1 MAEVGPAADVAAR
14 NGAAREALG
23 AGRWEEARK
32 GFAAVLEI
40 EESGEALFGLA
51 LAQWWLGDPVN
62 SISLQERAFGM
73 FRRDG
78 DYENAFF
85 AAMYLCLGYDMT
97 FGNSSASR
105 GWLAKAA
112 RVVEDSG
119 LEVLQGWVLLC
130 EAVTLHDADLLA
142 AERKARAA
150 LDSARETNDVDLDVC
165 ARSEL
170 GAALVLQP

>member
-1 MAEVGPAADVAAR
+1 MAEVGPAEDVAAR
-14 NGAAREALG
+14 NAAAREALG

-105 GWLAKAA
+105 GLA
-112 RVVEDSG
+112 G
-119 LEVLQGWVLLC
+119 
-130 EAVTLHDADLLA
+130 
-142 AERKARAA
+142 
-150 LDSARETNDVDLDVC
+150 
-165 ARSEL
+165 
-170 GAALVLQP
+170 